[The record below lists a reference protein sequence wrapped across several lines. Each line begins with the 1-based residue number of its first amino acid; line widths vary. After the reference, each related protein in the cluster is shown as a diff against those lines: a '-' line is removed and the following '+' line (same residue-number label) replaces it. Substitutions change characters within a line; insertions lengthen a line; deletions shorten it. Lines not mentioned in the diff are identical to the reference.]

1 VKLNHSRERERER
14 EREFGNKKSGR
25 RSSTEFQLSQRWGL
39 SCYKNEEKRKQ
50 QRFKGEIRNTIGN

>member
-1 VKLNHSRERERER
+1 VKLNHRRERER

-39 SCYKNEEKRKQ
+39 SCYKNEKKRKENSNVLKE
-50 QRFKGEIRNTIGN
+50 RLEIQ